1 MAEKVTFSDSFTT
14 YIQGE
19 ARAMALAVNGG
30 DWGTDYTEA
39 QKVGWAQKAVWAAR
53 RYGGYDA
60 HC

>member
-30 DWGTDYTEA
+30 DWGSDYTEA

-53 RYGGYDA
+53 RYGGYDG